1 MCQERHQFNQNILL
15 AVGLFAGLAVGFS
28 GNAPLIAAADN
39 ISHVFISLLKLISLP
54 IIFLS
59 IVSTAT
65 GMSNIRE
72 LKLMGRLVGQYTV
85 ATTVIAAL
93 VALGA
98 FLIVNPVHADA
109 TAGEVVNLGNA
120 SYLTYLLNVI
130 PSNAVQP
137 FLENNVIGVLLLA
150 ILLSLA
156 TISLPEENRAVLHT
170 FFKSLFMAVMKITS
184 WIVKL
189 MPLAIFAFI
198 ALFIR
203 DMQQGLEVKSV
214 AKYLLVVLAA
224 NLIQAG
230 IVLPMLL
237 KAKGLS
243 PLKTFKAMAPALS
256 LAFFSKSS
264 SAALPLA
271 ISCAQNNLKLSPR
284 VAGFSLPLC
293 TTINM
298 NACAAF
304 ILSTVLFVCMSSG
317 MQFSY
322 AELFGWVFVSTIA
335 AIGNAGVPMGCF
347 FLSSAILAS
356 MNVPL
361 NLLGVILPFYSLIDM
376 LESAIN
382 VWSDSC
388 VTAVVDQ
395 DVERREAK
403 EAVGSTVLG

>member
-1 MCQERHQFNQNILL
+1 MCQEIRSPFNPNVLL
-15 AVGLFAGLAVGFS
+15 ALGVLGGIAAGFS
-28 GNAPLIAAADN
+28 GNGFLIASAEN

-65 GMSNIRE
+65 GFESIKE
-72 LKLMGRLVGQYTV
+72 LKFMGRLVGQYTIT
-85 ATTVIAAL
+85 TTVIAAV
-93 VALGA
+93 VALGV
-98 FLIVNPVHADA
+98 FLLVNPVEGVVLG
-109 TAGEVVNLGNA
+109 GEVVDLGNK
-120 SYLTYLLNVI
+120 SYLTYLMNVI

-150 ILLSLA
+150 IMMSMATLTLA
-156 TISLPEENRAVLHT
+156 DTNRVTLHT
-170 FFKSLFMAVMKITS
+170 LFKSLFLAVMKITT
-184 WIVKL
+184 WIVSL
-189 MPLAIFAFI
+189 MPIAIFAFI

-203 DMQQGLEVKSV
+203 DMHAGLEVKSI

-224 NLIQAG
+224 NFVQAVIILPLFLKFKG
-230 IVLPMLL
+230 I
-237 KAKGLS
+237 S
-243 PLKTFKAMAPALS
+243 PVKTFKGMMPALS

-271 ISCAQNNLKLSPR
+271 ISCAENNLKLNSR
-284 VAGFSLPLC
+284 IAGFSLPLC

-304 ILSTVLFVCMSSG
+304 ILSTVLFVCMSNG
-317 MQFSY
+317 MQFSV
-322 AELFGWVFVSTIA
+322 AELCGWVFVATLA

-388 VTAVVDQ
+388 VTVMVEK
-395 DVERREAK
+395 DVMKMEQEA
-403 EAVGSTVLG
+403 EAT